1 MFLLSHC
8 GPKFT
13 ERVGPITGAGGWP
26 ITGAGGWPL
35 GNDARH
41 VYNFTCANCISNSNM
56 PRNLLKS
63 LRRYERRLSGNQA
76 PLQHASLQ
84 LYIGCLLSCSSVYC
98 MDLIGQL
105 LRFGGQRIRTFLSV
119 LTLLLYIFTKISVS
133 IFFIKKD
140 ILLSSTV
147 IRSNIIRAGHAKNA
161 VLRSRWGRNYLR
173 PGAGAEAEVI
183 FF

>member
-1 MFLLSHC
+1 MYIKTEFVKKIFQIFWTAEIKCVSDHKEVLQKMFISSEHGLESMFLLSHC

-41 VYNFTCANCISNSNM
+41 VYNFTCAYCISNSNM
-56 PRNLLKS
+56 PRNLLNS

-133 IFFIKKD
+133 IFF
-140 ILLSSTV
+140 
-147 IRSNIIRAGHAKNA
+147 
-161 VLRSRWGRNYLR
+161 Y
-173 PGAGAEAEVI
+173 
-183 FF
+183 